1 MQSDVLVA
9 SFIGF
14 NDVEVPVTGAA
25 VEIRFDESSV
35 VLDET
40 IVVGYGVQKK
50 SVMSSSVSRVASED
64 LDLGNPTTV
73 QNALQGKVSGV
84 SIISNSGQPGSD
96 SKIRIRGVGTTYD
109 SEPLYIIDGMP
120 SEDGINHLNP
130 SDIES
135 IEILKDAASAAIY
148 GSRGANGVVLVTTK
162 EGKAGQATVNY
173 EFTYGIQ
180 NPAHQVELLNSE
192 EYQMLMNEMAKN
204 SGKEAFFPTKSN
216 VNTDWQKALR
226 NENAPIMNHKVS
238 VSGGNKISNYYLSFG
253 YIDQEGI
260 YAKGHSDYTRYNV
273 RMKYNTTLMD
283 TQSRNWLNKLTLST
297 SAHYS
302 KSIFTGSTI
311 GNSEAAGLITS
322 INALPP
328 TEPIYQT
335 DPAVLAQYE
344 LMFPNHV
351 IAPDGRAYNIVEMP
365 GISNPLAD
373 MQVNNN
379 ERRIPQSFGA
389 NFNLTLN
396 CNAWICII

>member
-1 MQSDVLVA
+1 
-9 SFIGF
+9 
-14 NDVEVPVTGAA
+14 
-25 VEIRFDESSV
+25 
-35 VLDET
+35 
-40 IVVGYGVQKK
+40 
-50 SVMSSSVSRVASED
+50 
-64 LDLGNPTTV
+64 
-73 QNALQGKVSGV
+73 
-84 SIISNSGQPGSD
+84 
-96 SKIRIRGVGTTYD
+96 
-109 SEPLYIIDGMP
+109 
-120 SEDGINHLNP
+120 
-130 SDIES
+130 
-135 IEILKDAASAAIY
+135 
-148 GSRGANGVVLVTTK
+148 
-162 EGKAGQATVNY
+162 
-173 EFTYGIQ
+173 
-180 NPAHQVELLNSE
+180 
-192 EYQMLMNEMAKN
+192 MLMNEMAKN

-335 DPAVLAQYE
+335 DPAVLAQYVFTQKRKT
-344 LMFPNHV
+344 LSLRKSLK
-351 IAPDGRAYNIVEMP
+351 DKG
-365 GISNPLAD
+365 L
-373 MQVNNN
+373 
-379 ERRIPQSFGA
+379 
-389 NFNLTLN
+389 NLN
-396 CNAWICII
+396 